1 MTTEASNSRVTVS
14 THQRHAAR
22 INQKPKKTALLVAY
36 RIVDQIARQ
45 NLQPGTPLATERD
58 MLAEF
63 SVARGTLREALRF
76 LEMQGV
82 ITIKTGPGGGPVVA
96 MPDSRHLASL
106 IGLLLQFRGAR
117 FRTVVDARLSL
128 EPVLAAKA
136 SENVTP
142 DQLDD
147 LSASIEAMRENL
159 DDSTFFLDEN
169 ENFHELIAAASGNE
183 VFSLLISS
191 LAWITD
197 GTALGVEYRR
207 SQREHVLDEH
217 QRIFDAIRAG
227 KPDRAATAM
236 REHLNDFATY
246 LDRKYPAVMDTPLT
260 WEQIS
265 A

>member
-1 MTTEASNSRVTVS
+1 MTTGSQPRVTVQ
-14 THQRHAAR
+14 THQRQAAR

-45 NLQPGTPLATERD
+45 DLRPGTPLATERD

-63 SVARGTLREALRF
+63 AVARGTLREALRF

-106 IGLLLQFRGAR
+106 IGLLLQFRGAQ
-117 FRTVVDARLSL
+117 FRTVLDARLSL

-136 SENVTP
+136 SENAAP
-142 DQLDD
+142 EQLEA
-147 LSASIEAMRENL
+147 LAASIDAMREHL

-207 SQREHVLDEH
+207 SQREHVLNEH
-217 QRIFDAIRAG
+217 QRIYDAIKAG
-227 KPDRAATAM
+227 NADRAASAM
-236 REHLNDFATY
+236 RAHVSDFANY
-246 LDRKYPAVMDTPLT
+246 LDKKYPAVMDTPLT

>member
-1 MTTEASNSRVTVS
+1 VTVQ

-22 INQKPKKTALLVAY
+22 LNQKPKKTALLVAY
-36 RIVDQIARQ
+36 RIVDEIARQ
-45 NLQPGTPLATERD
+45 NLEPGTPLATERD

-63 SVARGTLREALRF
+63 GVARGTLREALRF

-136 SENVTP
+136 SENASP
-142 DQLDD
+142 EQLEA
-147 LSASIEAMRENL
+147 LASSIEAMREHL
-159 DDSTFFLDEN
+159 DDGKFFLDEN
-169 ENFHELIAAASGNE
+169 ENFHELIAAAAGNE

-207 SQREHVLDEH
+207 SQREHVLLEH
-217 QRIFDAIRAG
+217 QRIYDAIKAR
-227 KPDRAATAM
+227 KPDRAANAM
-236 REHLNDFATY
+236 REHVQDFQSFMNK
-246 LDRKYPAVMDTPLT
+246 KYPSVMDTALT